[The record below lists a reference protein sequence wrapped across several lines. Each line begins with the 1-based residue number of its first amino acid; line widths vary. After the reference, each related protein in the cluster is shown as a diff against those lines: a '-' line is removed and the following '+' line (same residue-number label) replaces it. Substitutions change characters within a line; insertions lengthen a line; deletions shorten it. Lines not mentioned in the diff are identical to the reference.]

1 MSKHLFLFIIIVS
14 LVSLS
19 TQATRKQVEDL
30 FDGLY
35 SGEVYS
41 GYLNTL
47 KENQTLFYIYTPSQ
61 NKPDTD
67 PLFLWLN
74 GGPGCSSLFGMLGEI
89 GPVIFDRDSGEMK
102 LNPFSWNKNSNL
114 LFIEQPAGV
123 GFSETDD
130 PEFMWNDDIMA
141 ENLLFGLKDFINEFQ
156 LKGRPLYITGESYAG
171 VYVPYLATYILKD
184 TSEEDKVNLK
194 GIFVGNGLTD
204 GETDIERSMVDFAYY
219 HGITSL
225 KTYNSFK
232 ENCPHLP
239 DLLTE
244 FEANNIEEN
253 DEPILKDSFFER
265 NVTKKCNEVR
275 KIISKDYQGLDIYGI
290 YRDCPQ
296 KENKNNSEG
305 VANLGNKYNMKNT
318 IYRNLKKKS
327 LSKKRKYLSKFKDEE
342 EEFENEIDV
351 FPTLCDSLL
360 SDIAINNFLN
370 NKTIKEKLGV
380 HNISTEWIQCTGI
393 SYPVGE
399 SLFFYRD
406 IMTQYPDVSV
416 WVFSGTD
423 DALLSTLGTIRWIN
437 KLNLGIEEEWREWK
451 VKDQVGGF
459 VQKYNSGLV
468 LATVKG
474 AGHMV
479 PQDQSEAAFV
489 LVSAFLNGTLP

>member
-171 VYVPYLATYILKD
+171 VYIPYLATYILKD

-244 FEANNIEEN
+244 FEANTIEEN

-327 LSKKRKYLSKFKDEE
+327 LSKKRKYLSTFKDEE